1 MLISPVLSDM
11 LSAADLVWIIYGLY
25 VPKLY
30 GELVPVCIR

>member
-1 MLISPVLSDM
+1 MLFIPVLSDM
-11 LSAADLVWIIYGLY
+11 LSAVDLGWILCGLY